1 MKFISI
7 AVKDFKELVRDRRG
21 LFFILLFPI
30 FFMMIFGFA
39 FGGMGENNTPHN
51 IAVVNLDQGTINS
64 TGSNVNYGNEL
75 TTKLEDQNYEGSD
88 VKLFNVTTTSNSS
101 AQPLL
106 SKRSVDAELIIPAN
120 FSNSVQSLI
129 NNTILT
135 STGQTSAANTS
146 NNKTTSTLII
156 SGDTSYM
163 GFGVAQ
169 GILVGFLGNYQQGI
183 VTSITNSIAG
193 TPGAQPTQYINTS
206 VQSIPGTASFTQFDF
221 LAPGMM
227 VFAILLL
234 ATTVA
239 AILTREV
246 ESGTL
251 LRLKISK
258 MRSFD
263 LLFGGLIPWSLVAG
277 AQVVILLAVAILL
290 GLHWQGSFYSILL
303 AIFIGIIAGIASIS
317 LAMIIA
323 SFAKNDRQAANL
335 GTLIVVP
342 TSFLTGA
349 FFPLPAEY
357 VNFLGHSF
365 QIYDILPWTHTL
377 TALRSVLVFGYG
389 WNSIS
394 YDVII
399 SAVLTLI
406 LFAIGVFLFSKT
418 RLGAE
423 N

>member
-7 AVKDFKELVRDRRG
+7 AVKDFKELIRDRRG

-39 FGGMGENNTPHN
+39 FGGMGDNNTPHN

-64 TGSNVNYGNEL
+64 TGSNVNYGNNLTVEL
-75 TTKLEDQNYEGSD
+75 QDQNYPQNND
-88 VKLFNVTTTSNSS
+88 VKLFNVTTTTDSN
-101 AQPLL
+101 AKDLL
-106 SKRSVDAELIIPAN
+106 RTRTVDAELVIPAN
-120 FSNSVQSLI
+120 FSDSVQSLI
-129 NNTILT
+129 NNTIQS
-135 STGQTSAANTS
+135 STGQASSASTST
-146 NNKTTSTLII
+146 NKITSTLTI
-156 SGDTSYM
+156 SGDTSYI

-169 GILVGFLGNYQQGI
+169 GTLIGFLSQYQQGV
-183 VTSITNSIAG
+183 VTAIT
-193 TPGAQPTQYINTS
+193 GAQPVQYINTS
-206 VQSIPGTASFTQFDF
+206 VQSVAGTTSFTEFDF

-251 LRLKISK
+251 LRLKLSK

-277 AQVVILLAVAILL
+277 AQVIILLVVAIIL
-290 GLHWQGSFYSILL
+290 GLKWQGSVYSILL

-342 TSFLTGA
+342 TTFLTGS

-357 VNFLGHSF
+357 VNIFGHSF
-365 QIYDILPWTHTL
+365 QIYGILPWTHTL
-377 TALRSVLVFGYG
+377 TALRSVLVYG
-389 WNSIS
+389 SGWSVVS
-394 YDVII
+394 SDVVI

-406 LFAIGVFLFSKT
+406 LFVIGVFLFSKT

-423 N
+423 S

>member
-39 FGGMGENNTPHN
+39 FGGMGDKNTPHN
-51 IAVVNLDQGTINS
+51 IALVNLDQGTINS
-64 TGSNVNYGNEL
+64 TGGSVSYGDNL
-75 TTKLEDQNYEGSD
+75 ITSLEDQNYPNSD
-88 VKLFNVTTTSNSS
+88 VKLFNITTTNDSN
-101 AQPLL
+101 AQALL
-106 SKRSVDAELIIPAN
+106 SKRTVDAELTIPAN
-120 FSNSVQSLI
+120 FSDSVQSLI
-129 NNTILT
+129 NNTILS
-135 STGQTSAANTS
+135 STGQTASANTS
-146 NNKTTSTLII
+146 TNKIISTLVI
-156 SGDTSYM
+156 SGDTSYI
-163 GFGVAQ
+163 GFGVTQ
-169 GILVGFLGNYQQGI
+169 GTLVGFFSQYQQEI
-183 VTSITNSIAG
+183 VTKITG
-193 TPGAQPTQYINTS
+193 VQPTQYINTS
-206 VQSIPGTASFTQFDF
+206 VHSAAGTGSFTQFDF

-277 AQVVILLAVAILL
+277 AQVVILLGVAILL
-290 GLHWQGSFYSILL
+290 GLHWQGSFSSIIL
-303 AIFIGIIAGIASIS
+303 AIIVGIIGGIASIS

-357 VNFLGHSF
+357 VNLFGHVF

-377 TALRSVLVFGYG
+377 TALRSVLVFGFG
-389 WNSIS
+389 WNTIS
-394 YDVII
+394 NDVII

-406 LFAIGVFLFSKT
+406 LFLVGVFLFSKT

-423 N
+423 S

>member
-51 IAVVNLDQGTINS
+51 IAVVNLDQGAINS
-64 TGSNVNYGNEL
+64 TGSNVNYGNNLTAEL
-75 TTKLEDQNYEGSD
+75 QDQNYPQNND
-88 VKLFNVTTTSNSS
+88 VKLFNVTTTTDSN
-101 AQPLL
+101 AKDLL
-106 SKRSVDAELIIPAN
+106 RTRTVDAELVIPAN
-120 FSNSVQSLI
+120 FSDSVQSLI
-129 NNTILT
+129 NNTILS
-135 STGQTSAANTS
+135 STGTASANAST
-146 NNKTTSTLII
+146 NKITSTLTI
-156 SGDTSYM
+156 SGDTSYI

-169 GILVGFLGNYQQGI
+169 GTLVGFLSQYQQGI
-183 VTSITNSIAG
+183 ITAI
-193 TPGAQPTQYINTS
+193 TGAKPVQYINTS
-206 VQSIPGTASFTQFDF
+206 VQSVAGTTSFTEFDF

-277 AQVVILLAVAILL
+277 AQVVILLVVAILL
-290 GLHWQGSFYSILL
+290 GLKWQGSVYSIFL
-303 AIFIGIIAGIASIS
+303 AIVIGIIAGIASIS

-342 TSFLTGA
+342 TAFITGS

-357 VNFLGHSF
+357 VTFFGHTF

-377 TALRSVLVFGYG
+377 TALRSVLVYGSG
-389 WNSIS
+389 WNVVSS
-394 YDVII
+394 DVNI
-399 SAVLTLI
+399 SAVLALI
-406 LFAIGVFLFSKT
+406 LFVIGVFLFSKT

-423 N
+423 S

>member
-30 FFMMIFGFA
+30 FFMLIFGFA
-39 FGGMGENNTPHN
+39 FGGTGENNTPHN

-64 TGSNVNYGNEL
+64 TGGNVNYGNNL
-75 TTKLEDQNYEGSD
+75 TSELEDQNYPQNND
-88 VKLFNVTTTSNSS
+88 VKLFNVTTTTDSN
-101 AQPLL
+101 AKDLL
-106 SKRSVDAELIIPAN
+106 RTRSVDAELVIPAN
-120 FSNSVQSLI
+120 FSSSVQSLI
-129 NNTILT
+129 NNTILS
-135 STGQTSAANTS
+135 STGQASSANASANRI
-146 NNKTTSTLII
+146 TSTLVI
-156 SGDTSYM
+156 SGDTSYI

-169 GILVGFLGNYQQGI
+169 GTLVGFLSQYQQGV
-183 VTSITNSIAG
+183 VTAITG
-193 TPGAQPTQYINTS
+193 TVPVQYINTS
-206 VQSIPGTASFTQFDF
+206 VQSVAGTTSFTEFDF

-277 AQVVILLAVAILL
+277 AQVVILLVVAIIL
-290 GLHWQGSFYSILL
+290 GLKWQGSFYSIIL

-342 TSFLTGA
+342 TAFVTGS

-357 VNFLGHSF
+357 VNILGHSF
-365 QIYDILPWTHTL
+365 LIYNILPWTHTL
-377 TALRSVLVFGYG
+377 TALRSVLVYGSG
-389 WNSIS
+389 WNVVSN
-394 YDVII
+394 DVIT
-399 SAVLTLI
+399 SAVLAMI
-406 LFAIGVFLFSKT
+406 LFIIGVVLFSKT

>member
-1 MKFISI
+1 
-7 AVKDFKELVRDRRG
+7 
-21 LFFILLFPI
+21 
-30 FFMMIFGFA
+30 MMIFGFA
-39 FGGMGENNTPHN
+39 FGGMGDKNTPHN
-51 IAVVNLDQGTINS
+51 IAVVNLDQGTTNL
-64 TGSNVNYGNEL
+64 TGGNVNFGNNL
-75 TTKLEDQNYEGSD
+75 ITSLQDQNYPQSD
-88 VKLFNVTTTSNSS
+88 VKLFNVTITTDSN
-101 AQPLL
+101 AQTLL
-106 SKRSVDAELIIPAN
+106 SKRTVDAELTIPAN
-120 FSNSVQSLI
+120 FSDSVQSLI
-129 NNTILT
+129 NNTIL
-135 STGQTSAANTS
+135 SNTGQTTSANTS
-146 NNKTTSTLII
+146 TNKITSTLVI
-156 SGDTSYM
+156 SGDTSYI
-163 GFGVAQ
+163 GFGVSQ
-169 GILVGFLGNYQQGI
+169 GTLVGFLSQYQQGI
-183 VTSITNSIAG
+183 VTKIT
-193 TPGAQPTQYINTS
+193 GAQPTQYINTS
-206 VQSIPGTASFTQFDF
+206 VHSAAGTASFTQFDF

-277 AQVVILLAVAILL
+277 AQVIILLGVAILL

-303 AIFIGIIAGIASIS
+303 AIIIGIIGGIASIS

-342 TSFLTGA
+342 TSFVTGA

-357 VNFLGHSF
+357 VNLFGHSF

-377 TALRSVLVFGYG
+377 TALRSVLVFGFG
-389 WNSIS
+389 WNTVSN
-394 YDVII
+394 DVII
-399 SAVLTLI
+399 SAILTLI
-406 LFAIGVFLFSKT
+406 LFVIGVFLFSKT

>member
-39 FGGMGENNTPHN
+39 FGGMGDNNTPHN

-64 TGSNVNYGNEL
+64 TGSNVNYGNNLTAEL
-75 TTKLEDQNYEGSD
+75 QDQNYPQNND
-88 VKLFNVTTTSNSS
+88 VKLFNVTTTTDSN
-101 AQPLL
+101 AKDLL
-106 SKRSVDAELIIPAN
+106 RTRTVDAELVIPAN
-120 FSNSVQSLI
+120 FSDSVQSLI
-129 NNTILT
+129 NNTIQS
-135 STGQTSAANTS
+135 STGQTSSASTSAN
-146 NNKTTSTLII
+146 KITSTLTI
-156 SGDTSYM
+156 SGDTSYI

-169 GILVGFLGNYQQGI
+169 GTLVGFLSQYQQG
-183 VTSITNSIAG
+183 VVAAIT
-193 TPGAQPTQYINTS
+193 GAQPVQYINTS
-206 VQSIPGTASFTQFDF
+206 VQSVAGTTSFTEFDF
-221 LAPGMM
+221 LVPGMM

-251 LRLKISK
+251 LRLKLSK

-277 AQVVILLAVAILL
+277 AQVVILLVVAIIL
-290 GLHWQGSFYSILL
+290 GLKWQGSVYSILL

-342 TSFLTGA
+342 TTFLTGS

-357 VNFLGHSF
+357 VNIFGHSF
-365 QIYDILPWTHTL
+365 QIYGILPWTHTL
-377 TALRSVLVFGYG
+377 TALRSVLVYG
-389 WNSIS
+389 SGWSVVS
-394 YDVII
+394 SDVII

-406 LFAIGVFLFSKT
+406 LFVIGIPILQDTVRGRELE
-418 RLGAE
+418 L
-423 N
+423 

>member
-51 IAVVNLDQGTINS
+51 IAVVNLDQGTLNS
-64 TGSNVNYGNEL
+64 TGSNVNYGNNLTAEL
-75 TTKLEDQNYEGSD
+75 QDQNYPQNND
-88 VKLFNVTTTSNSS
+88 VKLFNVTTTTDSN
-101 AQPLL
+101 AKDLL
-106 SKRSVDAELIIPAN
+106 RTRTVDAELVIPAN
-120 FSNSVQSLI
+120 FSDSVQSLI
-129 NNTILT
+129 NNTIQS
-135 STGQTSAANTS
+135 STGQTSSANAS
-146 NNKTTSTLII
+146 ANKITSTLTI
-156 SGDTSYM
+156 SGDTSYI

-169 GILVGFLGNYQQGI
+169 GTLVGFLSQYQQGI
-183 VTSITNSIAG
+183 VTAIT
-193 TPGAQPTQYINTS
+193 GAQPVQYINTS
-206 VQSIPGTASFTQFDF
+206 VQSVAGTTSFTEFDF

-277 AQVVILLAVAILL
+277 AQVVILLIVAIIL
-290 GLHWQGSFYSILL
+290 GLKWQGSVYSILL
-303 AIFIGIIAGIASIS
+303 AIVIGIIAGIASIS

-342 TSFLTGA
+342 TAFITGS

-357 VNFLGHSF
+357 VTVLGHTF

-377 TALRSVLVFGYG
+377 TALRSVLVYGSG
-389 WNSIS
+389 WNVVSS
-394 YDVII
+394 DVII
-399 SAVLTLI
+399 SAILALI
-406 LFAIGVFLFSKT
+406 LFVIGVFLFSKT

>member
-51 IAVVNLDQGTINS
+51 IAVVNLDQGAINS
-64 TGSNVNYGNEL
+64 TGSNVNYGNNLTAEL
-75 TTKLEDQNYEGSD
+75 QDQNYPQNND
-88 VKLFNVTTTSNSS
+88 VKLFNVTTTTDSN
-101 AQPLL
+101 AKDLL
-106 SKRSVDAELIIPAN
+106 RTRTVDAELVIPAN
-120 FSNSVQSLI
+120 FSDSVQSLI
-129 NNTILT
+129 NNTILS
-135 STGQTSAANTS
+135 STGTASANAST
-146 NNKTTSTLII
+146 NKITSTLTI
-156 SGDTSYM
+156 SGDTSYI

-169 GILVGFLGNYQQGI
+169 GTLVGFLSQYQQGI
-183 VTSITNSIAG
+183 ITAI
-193 TPGAQPTQYINTS
+193 TGAKPVQYINTS
-206 VQSIPGTASFTQFDF
+206 VQSVAGTTSFTEFDF

-277 AQVVILLAVAILL
+277 AQVVILLVVAILL
-290 GLHWQGSFYSILL
+290 GLKWQGSVYSIFL
-303 AIFIGIIAGIASIS
+303 AIVIGIIAGIASIS

-323 SFAKNDRQAANL
+323 SFAKNDRQAVNL

-342 TSFLTGA
+342 TAFITGS

-357 VNFLGHSF
+357 VTFFGHTF

-377 TALRSVLVFGYG
+377 TALRSVLVYGSG
-389 WNSIS
+389 WNVVSS
-394 YDVII
+394 DVII
-399 SAVLTLI
+399 SAVLALI
-406 LFAIGVFLFSKT
+406 LFVIGVFLFSKT

-423 N
+423 S

>member
-64 TGSNVNYGNEL
+64 TGSNVNYGNNLTAEL
-75 TTKLEDQNYEGSD
+75 QDQNYPQNND
-88 VKLFNVTTTSNSS
+88 VKLFNVTTTTDSN
-101 AQPLL
+101 AKDLL
-106 SKRSVDAELIIPAN
+106 RTRTVDSELVIPAN
-120 FSNSVQSLI
+120 FSDSVQSLI
-129 NNTILT
+129 NNTILS
-135 STGQTSAANTS
+135 STGTASANASAN
-146 NNKTTSTLII
+146 KITSTLTI
-156 SGDTSYM
+156 SGDTSYI

-169 GILVGFLGNYQQGI
+169 GTLVGYLSQYQQGI
-183 VTSITNSIAG
+183 VTAIT
-193 TPGAQPTQYINTS
+193 GAQPVQYINTS
-206 VQSIPGTASFTQFDF
+206 VQSIPGTTSFTEFDF

-277 AQVVILLAVAILL
+277 AQVVILLVVAILL
-290 GLHWQGSFYSILL
+290 GLKWQGSVYSILL
-303 AIFIGIIAGIASIS
+303 AIVIGIIAGIASIS

-342 TSFLTGA
+342 TAFITGA

-357 VNFLGHSF
+357 VNLFGHTF

-377 TALRSVLVFGYG
+377 TALRSVLVYG
-389 WNSIS
+389 SGWSVVS
-394 YDVII
+394 SDVII
-399 SAVLTLI
+399 SAVLALI
-406 LFAIGVFLFSKT
+406 LFVIGVFLFSKT

-423 N
+423 S

>member
-51 IAVVNLDQGTINS
+51 IAIVNLDQGTINS
-64 TGSNVNYGNEL
+64 TGSNVNYGNNLTAEL
-75 TTKLEDQNYEGSD
+75 QDQNYPQNND
-88 VKLFNVTTTSNSS
+88 VKLFNVTTTTDSN
-101 AQPLL
+101 AKDLL
-106 SKRSVDAELIIPAN
+106 RTRTVDAELVIPAN
-120 FSNSVQSLI
+120 FSDSVQSLI
-129 NNTILT
+129 NNTILS
-135 STGQTSAANTS
+135 STGTASANASAN
-146 NNKTTSTLII
+146 KITSTLTI
-156 SGDTSYM
+156 SGDTSYI
-163 GFGVAQ
+163 GFGTAQ
-169 GILVGFLGNYQQGI
+169 GTLVGFLSQYQQGI
-183 VTSITNSIAG
+183 VTAITG
-193 TPGAQPTQYINTS
+193 TQQVQYINTS
-206 VQSIPGTASFTQFDF
+206 VQSVAGTTSFTEFDF

-277 AQVVILLAVAILL
+277 AQVVILLVVAIIL
-290 GLHWQGSFYSILL
+290 GLKWQGSVSSIFL
-303 AIFIGIIAGIASIS
+303 AIVIGIIAGIASIS

-342 TSFLTGA
+342 TAFITGS

-357 VNFLGHSF
+357 VTFFGHTF

-377 TALRSVLVFGYG
+377 TALRSVLVYGSG
-389 WNSIS
+389 WNVVSS
-394 YDVII
+394 DVII
-399 SAVLTLI
+399 SAILALI
-406 LFAIGVFLFSKT
+406 LFVIGVFLFSKT

-423 N
+423 S

>member
-1 MKFISI
+1 M
-7 AVKDFKELVRDRRG
+7 
-21 LFFILLFPI
+21 
-30 FFMMIFGFA
+30 
-39 FGGMGENNTPHN
+39 
-51 IAVVNLDQGTINS
+51 
-64 TGSNVNYGNEL
+64 NYGNNLTAEL
-75 TTKLEDQNYEGSD
+75 QDQNYPQNND
-88 VKLFNVTTTSNSS
+88 VKLFNVTTIYYSNAKRSSKNKNCGCRTCNSS
-101 AQPLL
+101 KLL
-106 SKRSVDAELIIPAN
+106 
-120 FSNSVQSLI
+120 NSVQILI
-129 NNTILT
+129 NNTIQS
-135 STGQTSAANTS
+135 STGQASSANVSAN
-146 NNKTTSTLII
+146 KITSTLTI
-156 SGDTSYM
+156 SGDTSYL

-169 GILVGFLGNYQQGI
+169 GTLVGFLSQYQQGI
-183 VTSITNSIAG
+183 VTAIT
-193 TPGAQPTQYINTS
+193 GAQPVQYINTS
-206 VQSIPGTASFTQFDF
+206 VQSVAGTTSFTEFDF

-277 AQVVILLAVAILL
+277 AQVVILLIVAIIL
-290 GLHWQGSFYSILL
+290 GLKWQGSVYSILL
-303 AIFIGIIAGIASIS
+303 AIVIGIIAGIASIS

-342 TSFLTGA
+342 TAFITGS

-357 VNFLGHSF
+357 VTLLGHTF

-377 TALRSVLVFGYG
+377 TALRSVLVYGSG
-389 WNSIS
+389 WNVVSS
-394 YDVII
+394 DVII
-399 SAVLTLI
+399 SAILALI
-406 LFAIGVFLFSKT
+406 LFVIGVFLFSKT

>member
-7 AVKDFKELVRDRRG
+7 AVKDFKELIRDRRG

-39 FGGMGENNTPHN
+39 FGGMGDNNTPHN

-64 TGSNVNYGNEL
+64 TGSNVNFGNNLTAEL
-75 TTKLEDQNYEGSD
+75 QDQNYPQNND
-88 VKLFNVTTTSNSS
+88 VKLFNVTTTTDSN
-101 AQPLL
+101 AKDLL
-106 SKRSVDAELIIPAN
+106 RTRTVDAELVIPAN
-120 FSNSVQSLI
+120 FSDSVQSLI
-129 NNTILT
+129 NNTIQS
-135 STGQTSAANTS
+135 STGQTSSASTS
-146 NNKTTSTLII
+146 TNKITSTLTI
-156 SGDTSYM
+156 SGDTSYI

-169 GILVGFLGNYQQGI
+169 GTLIGFLSQYQQGV
-183 VTSITNSIAG
+183 VTAIT
-193 TPGAQPTQYINTS
+193 GAQPVQYINTS
-206 VQSIPGTASFTQFDF
+206 VQSVAGTTSFTEFDF

-251 LRLKISK
+251 LRLKLSK

-277 AQVVILLAVAILL
+277 AQVVILLVVAIIL
-290 GLHWQGSFYSILL
+290 GLKWQGSVYSILL

-342 TSFLTGA
+342 TTFLTGS

-357 VNFLGHSF
+357 INIFGHSF
-365 QIYDILPWTHTL
+365 QIYGILPWTHTL
-377 TALRSVLVFGYG
+377 TALRSVLVYG
-389 WNSIS
+389 SGWSVVS
-394 YDVII
+394 SDVII

-406 LFAIGVFLFSKT
+406 LFVIGVFLFSKT

-423 N
+423 S

>member
-39 FGGMGENNTPHN
+39 FGGMGDKNTPHN
-51 IAVVNLDQGTINS
+51 IAVVNLDQGTTNL
-64 TGSNVNYGNEL
+64 TGGNVNFGNNL
-75 TTKLEDQNYEGSD
+75 ITSLQDQNYPQSD
-88 VKLFNVTTTSNSS
+88 VKLFNVTITTDSN
-101 AQPLL
+101 AQTLL
-106 SKRSVDAELIIPAN
+106 SKRTVDAELIIPEN
-120 FSNSVQSLI
+120 FSDSVQSLI
-129 NNTILT
+129 NNTILS
-135 STGQTSAANTS
+135 STGQTTSANTS
-146 NNKTTSTLII
+146 TNKITSTLVI
-156 SGDTSYM
+156 SGDTSYI
-163 GFGVAQ
+163 GFGVSQ
-169 GILVGFLGNYQQGI
+169 GTLVGFLSQYQQGI
-183 VTSITNSIAG
+183 VTKIT
-193 TPGAQPTQYINTS
+193 GAQPTQYINTS
-206 VQSIPGTASFTQFDF
+206 VHSAAGTGSFTQFDF

-277 AQVVILLAVAILL
+277 AQVVILLGVAILL

-323 SFAKNDRQAANL
+323 AFAKNDRQAANL

-357 VNFLGHSF
+357 VSLFGHSF

-377 TALRSVLVFGYG
+377 TALRSVLVFGFG
-389 WNSIS
+389 WNTVSN
-394 YDVII
+394 DVII
-399 SAVLTLI
+399 SAVLTVI
-406 LFAIGVFLFSKT
+406 LFVIGVFLFSKT

>member
-64 TGSNVNYGNEL
+64 TGSNVNYGNNLTAEL
-75 TTKLEDQNYEGSD
+75 QDQNYPQNND
-88 VKLFNVTTTSNSS
+88 VKLFNVTTTSDSN
-101 AQPLL
+101 AKDLL
-106 SKRSVDAELIIPAN
+106 RTRTVDAELVIPAN
-120 FSNSVQSLI
+120 FSDSVQSLI
-129 NNTILT
+129 NNTILS
-135 STGQTSAANTS
+135 STGTASANASAN
-146 NNKTTSTLII
+146 KITSTLTI
-156 SGDTSYM
+156 SGDTSYI
-163 GFGVAQ
+163 GFGTAQ
-169 GILVGFLGNYQQGI
+169 GTLVGFLSQYQQGI
-183 VTSITNSIAG
+183 VTAITG
-193 TPGAQPTQYINTS
+193 TQQVQYINTS
-206 VQSIPGTASFTQFDF
+206 VQSVAGTTSFTEFDF

-277 AQVVILLAVAILL
+277 AQVVILLVVAILL
-290 GLHWQGSFYSILL
+290 GLKWQGSVYSILL
-303 AIFIGIIAGIASIS
+303 AIVIGIIAGIASIS

-342 TSFLTGA
+342 TAFITGS

-357 VNFLGHSF
+357 VTFFGHTF

-377 TALRSVLVFGYG
+377 TALRSVLVYGSG
-389 WNSIS
+389 WNVVSS
-394 YDVII
+394 DVII
-399 SAVLTLI
+399 SAVLALI
-406 LFAIGVFLFSKT
+406 LFVIGVFLFSKT

-423 N
+423 S